1 MQADLLSSILSA
13 ISKRVNHQ
21 SFNTWFKPISNAVR
35 DDSTIYLKVPNE
47 IFRDWITNNYFD
59 VIEESL
65 TELDMEGYAL
75 DFLVDE
81 QKAANGN
88 GNGHSNG
95 NSEGSAVAYRAM
107 PQPAKEIAS
116 YGITKVIEL
125 EPVELPLNTKYTFE
139 TFVVGSCN
147 QFAHAAALAVVDMP
161 SKTYN
166 PLYIYGGVGL
176 GKTHLMHAIGH
187 SIKVRNNN
195 LRLTYISSEKFM
207 NELINAIRYDKTI
220 TFREKYRNIDVLLMD
235 DIQFLAGK
243 ERTQE
248 EFFHTFNALYDSQKQ
263 IVISS
268 DCPPREIPTLEER
281 LHSRFEWGLIADI
294 QPPDLETKVAILKRK
309 AELEKIDLPDN
320 VALFIASKIKS
331 NIRELEGSLVRLVAY
346 ASLKGSPIGIE
357 LAQDVL
363 KNIIDEDA
371 EGVSI
376 ELIQKKV
383 AGHYGLKISDLKSK
397 NNSRNIAG
405 PRQVAMYLCKSLTK
419 SSLPEIGREF
429 GGKHHTT
436 VLHSI
441 NKINDLYGKDPVF
454 HKLINSFIAELK

>member
-1 MQADLLSSILSA
+1 MQIDLLSSILA
-13 ISKRVNHQ
+13 AVSKRINHQ
-21 SFNTWFKPISNAVR
+21 SFNTWFKPISFATR

-47 IFRDWITNNYFD
+47 IFRDWITSNYFD
-59 VIEESL
+59 ILEESL
-65 TELDMEGYAL
+65 QELNLEGYTL
-75 DFLVDE
+75 NFLIEE
-81 QKAANGN
+81 QKASSAAAVNAELPVRPSRTVSI
-88 GNGHSNG
+88 HAQEM
-95 NSEGSAVAYRAM
+95 NSFVMARLI
-107 PQPAKEIAS
+107 EI
-116 YGITKVIEL
+116 
-125 EPVELPLNTKYTFE
+125 EPVELPLNPKYTFD

-187 SIKVRNNN
+187 SIKSRNSKVK
-195 LRLTYISSEKFM
+195 LAYISSEKFM

-220 TFREKYRNIDVLLMD
+220 TFREKYRNIDILLMD
-235 DIQFLAGK
+235 DIQFIAGK

-248 EFFHTFNALYDSQKQ
+248 EFFHTFNALYDAQRQ

-309 AELEKIDLPDN
+309 AEIEKIDLPDN

-346 ASLKGSPIGIE
+346 ASLKGLPIGIE

-363 KNIIDEDA
+363 KNIIEEDSD
-371 EGVSI
+371 GITI
-376 ELIQKKV
+376 ELI
-383 AGHYGLKISDLKSK
+383 H
-397 NNSRNIAG
+397 
-405 PRQVAMYLCKSLTK
+405 
-419 SSLPEIGREF
+419 
-429 GGKHHTT
+429 
-436 VLHSI
+436 
-441 NKINDLYGKDPVF
+441 
-454 HKLINSFIAELK
+454 